1 MNQAP
6 GCSIGFLEKGEKPT
20 AAELNLVS
28 SGTAALRFCIGNEET
43 QSRVFIKSINW
54 NRVILARE
62 NGMTVGFLS
71 FFQDGSGPFNVCRSA
86 FTSEF
91 GLISG
96 VLRFCAYKALEK
108 RCTLP
113 ECYGYKLAVTG
124 GMRNKGFGSSMMA
137 YWISHASAAGLAS
150 IEIEVFGKNTKA
162 IELYT
167 SFGFFEA
174 RKINLKII
182 GRSLPDTT
190 IIRMKKVLRAR

>member
-1 MNQAP
+1 MSQTS
-6 GCSIGFLEKGEKPT
+6 GTFVGFLEKGEKPT
-20 AAELNLVS
+20 AVELNLVS
-28 SGTAALRFCIGNEET
+28 SGTAALRFCVGNEDT

-62 NGMTVGFLS
+62 NGTTVGFLS
-71 FFQDGSGPFNVCRSA
+71 FFQDGSGPFDVCRNA

-91 GLISG
+91 GVVSG
-96 VLRFCAYKALEK
+96 FLRFCVYKVLEK

-113 ECYGYKLAVTG
+113 ECYGYKLAVIG
-124 GMRNKGFGSSMMA
+124 GMRDKGIGSSMMA

-167 SFGFFEA
+167 RLGFFKVG
-174 RKINLKII
+174 KINLRIF
-182 GRSLPDTT
+182 GRSLPDST
-190 IIRMKKVLRAR
+190 IIRMKKLLVTL